1 MSRLLELKDLKM
13 HFPVKGGVLLRAV
26 DSCKAVDGVSL
37 HIDEGET
44 LGLVGESGCGKSTLG
59 KCVVRLLEPTAG
71 TIRFEEHDIS
81 HAGRR
86 RILPLRRHMQMIF
99 QDPAESLNSR
109 HTVRNIVEEPFII
122 HKVGSREER
131 RKWVDELLEK
141 VGLSSAAATRF
152 PFEFSG
158 GQRQRIGIARAIALN
173 PKLIVCDEPVS
184 ALDVS
189 VQSQVLNLMVDL
201 QREMG
206 LSYLFI
212 AHDLAVVK
220 HVSDRVAV
228 MYLGKIVEMADAD
241 EIYRNPRHAY
251 TKALLEAIPVPD
263 PTFKRDKEPLEGD
276 VPSPIHPP
284 EGCAFGHRVSA
295 PKYSESIGME
305 IGLEEIEPGHW
316 VSNCP
321 CCVER

>member
-1 MSRLLELKDLKM
+1 MSNLLELKDLKM
-13 HFPVKGGVLLRAV
+13 HFPVKGGILLRAV

-37 HIDEGET
+37 HIEEGET

-59 KCVVRLLEPTAG
+59 KCVVRLNEPTAG
-71 TIRFEEHDIS
+71 EVHFEGQNIT
-81 HAGRR
+81 HAHRKT
-86 RILPLRRHMQMIF
+86 ILPLRRDMQMIF

-109 HTVRNIVEEPFII
+109 HTVRNIVEEPFIL
-122 HKVGSREER
+122 HKIGTRAER
-131 RKWVDELLEK
+131 QKRVDELLEK
-141 VGLSSAAATRF
+141 VGLPTAAASRF

-189 VQSQVLNLMVDL
+189 VQSQVLNLMMDL
-201 QREMG
+201 QSEMG

-228 MYLGKIVEMADAD
+228 MYLGKIVEMAGAD

-251 TKALLEAIPVPD
+251 TKALLNAIPVPD
-263 PTFKRDKEPLEGD
+263 PTVRREHPVLEGD

-284 EGCAFGHRVSA
+284 EGCAFGHRVQA
-295 PKYSESIGME
+295 PKYEESIGKE
-305 IGLEEIEPGHW
+305 IGIEEIEPGHW
-316 VSNCP
+316 VSTCP